1 MCVTAW
7 VGNQIG
13 RLRVQT
19 AENTDVR
26 IRLMNEIVN
35 GIKVIY
41 SDSQKYILCNDIKAV
56 VMSLEY

>member
-1 MCVTAW
+1 M
-7 VGNQIG
+7 GNQIG